1 MTESTSLLDT
11 LVARRNA
18 RKKAGQKTGQKQ
30 RGITLLE
37 ILIVLAIIGLV
48 MGLLVGPAVMRAFGK
63 SKGKLAN
70 IAVQK
75 YANEAYT
82 NWAADHTGKK
92 CPASLSEL
100 NEYMNQDDAKD
111 PWGNAYVMQCGENLP
126 AGAKGIAVMS
136 YGADGKA
143 GGEGDDADI
152 KSWQAQ

>member
-1 MTESTSLLDT
+1 MISSTLLDT
-11 LVARRNA
+11 LVARKNA
-18 RKKAGQKTGQKQ
+18 RNKARKKTGQKQ

-48 MGLLVGPAVMRAFGK
+48 MGLLVGPAVMRAF
-63 SKGKLAN
+63 SKGKTRIAA

-75 YANEAYT
+75 YANDAFI
-82 NWAADHTGKK
+82 NWQADHTGKK

-111 PWGNAYVMQCGENLP
+111 PWGNPFVMQCGENLP

-136 YGADGKA
+136 YGADGKP
-143 GGEGDDADI
+143 GGEGEDADI

>member
-1 MTESTSLLDT
+1 MISSTLLDT

-18 RKKAGQKTGQKQ
+18 RRKAGQKAGTRQ

-63 SKGKLAN
+63 SKGKLAT

-75 YANEAYT
+75 YANEAYPQ
-82 NWAADHTGKK
+82 WATEHTGKK

-100 NEYMNQDDAKD
+100 NEYMNEADAKD
-111 PWGNAYVMQCGENLP
+111 PWGNPYVMQCGENLP

-136 YGADGKA
+136 YGEDGKP
-143 GGEGDDADI
+143 GGESDAADI
-152 KSWQAQ
+152 KSWQQ